1 MHLLFTM
8 RHNSSIIGLE
18 HIAGR
23 RALFFDL
30 DTFFFSFKSRHGHC
44 ASVKES

>member
-1 MHLLFTM
+1 MHLLFTV

-23 RALFFDL
+23 HALFFDL
-30 DTFFFSFKSRHGHC
+30 DTFFSFLSK
-44 ASVKES
+44 AVMVMALQ